1 MTSGRPAEGRLSAV
15 ERATAM
21 LLDVDEM
28 AAARLPVEVA
38 EEVPANAFKQI
49 VATGLQKAGD
59 LVVDPRTVLSWVMTS
74 VGAPAAIVG
83 LLVPVRESGSML
95 PQTLIAPVVQRY
107 AVRKWFWV
115 AGAAGQGLA
124 VTAMAGFTAFS
135 RGALAGWGI
144 LGALAVFALA
154 RSLSSLTS
162 KDVLGRTMPKGTRG
176 QITGVATV
184 TSGAVAITLGAGLR
198 LLGGERAGVATLA
211 ILLGCGAL
219 AWAAAG
225 TVFATIKEVPPEP
238 DADRGDQ
245 DDSRS
250 STASAID
257 LLLHDVPFRRFIF
270 ARTLLLVSAL
280 SPPFIVALA
289 TARGDTG
296 LEGLGP
302 FLISSGVAA
311 LIGGRLWGN
320 LADRSSRLTMM
331 LAAGSASAVIVL
343 LLVVLR
349 FESIRELELLYPA
362 AYLLLAIAHTG
373 ARIGRKT
380 YLVDLGEGDQRTT
393 YVAVSNSAIGIML
406 LVTGGLSAAIAMLGI
421 EVALG
426 ALAALGLLGVVVSRT
441 LPEVSRGT

>member
-1 MTSGRPAEGRLSAV
+1 MTAGKPAAERPSAV
-15 ERATAM
+15 QRATAM
-21 LLDVDEM
+21 LLDVDE
-28 AAARLPVEVA
+28 AAAAKLPVEVA
-38 EEVPANAFKQI
+38 EEIPANALKQI
-49 VATGLQKAGD
+49 VAMGLQKAGD
-59 LVVDPRTVLSWVMTS
+59 LVVDPRTVLSWVITS

-95 PQTLIAPVVQRY
+95 PQTLIAPAVRRI
-107 AVRKWFWV
+107 AVRKWVWV
-115 AGAAGQGLA
+115 TGAAGQGLA
-124 VTAMAGFTAFS
+124 VAVMAGFTAFS
-135 RGALAGWGI
+135 EGALAGWGI

-176 QITGVATV
+176 QVTGAATV
-184 TSGAVAITLGAGLR
+184 ASGAVAITLGAGLR
-198 LLGGERAGVATLA
+198 LFGGDGAGVATLA

-225 TVFATIKEVPPEP
+225 TVFATIKEVAPEP
-238 DADRGDQ
+238 EAGRDDQ
-245 DDSRS
+245 DDAGGPA
-250 STASAID
+250 ASAID
-257 LLLHDVPFRRFIF
+257 LLLHDAPFRRFII

-289 TARGDTG
+289 TARGDAG

-302 FLISSGVAA
+302 FLISSGLAA
-311 LIGGRLWGN
+311 LLGGRLWGN

-331 LAAGSASAVIVL
+331 LAAGSASTVIVL
-343 LLVVLR
+343 LLVLLR
-349 FESIRELELLYPA
+349 FEAIRELDLLYPA

-393 YVAVSNSAIGIML
+393 YVAVSNSAIGIVL
-406 LVTGGLSAAIAMLGI
+406 LITGGLSAAIATLGV

-426 ALAALGLLGVVVSRT
+426 ALAALGLVGVLVSRT
-441 LPEVSRGT
+441 LPEVSQEA